1 MNSNALLV
9 DAHQMLTL
17 PNPTGK
23 RNCSL
28 LCLLVSGT
36 GTNNFSLV
44 AKLVVH
50 RSRASE
56 RDSPQRAGR
65 QTCQVSGPVDHSL
78 TRSVA
83 YLLPVTFFPLLH
95 STIASVWTMLKKL
108 LENEDA
114 NCREYCTT
122 LNRLRFLASEWSWN
136 LINP

>member
-1 MNSNALLV
+1 MRVMLKRVDKTPWFGVQNLQMNSNALLV

-44 AKLVVH
+44 AQVVAKLVVH

-56 RDSPQRAGR
+56 RDSPQRFELK
-65 QTCQVSGPVDHSL
+65 TL
-78 TRSVA
+78 
-83 YLLPVTFFPLLH
+83 YL
-95 STIASVWTMLKKL
+95 
-108 LENEDA
+108 
-114 NCREYCTT
+114 
-122 LNRLRFLASEWSWN
+122 
-136 LINP
+136 